1 IGTLALHIAESARQR
16 ADLRTGDPD
25 THAGLHHATRNVRDQ
40 RTEAIDINHFAY
52 DYSPV
57 VTRGGERGAVR
68 IGDRVAEVRERR
80 AQRELASRGSEQVA
94 GVKGGRRGR
103 GHRQRNEM
111 RLRGEKREQ
120 PVVRRD
126 EEMSRRLGRERTPVG
141 PHPRIHDGEV
151 HGPLGK
157 PLPYTGKDVL
167 GGAHVPRRDL
177 VRDVGEHYAVHLR
190 QQHTPHLADVAIGG
204 PEVREQGDEGG
215 HTRLNA
221 ERETRNA
228 EHAYR
233 APPSC
238 SAFRVPTSALSYRR
252 RAPRPP
258 QPE

>member
-1 IGTLALHIAESARQR
+1 MATLITLLTDFGT
-16 ADLRTGDPD
+16 ADSYVG
-25 THAGLHHATRNVRDQ
+25 
-40 RTEAIDINHFAY
+40 
-52 DYSPV
+52 
-57 VTRGGERGAVR
+57 
-68 IGDRVAEVRERR
+68 EVR
-80 AQRELASRGSEQVA
+80 
-94 GVKGGRRGR
+94 GVLLS
-103 GHRQRNEM
+103 Q
-111 RLRGEKREQ
+111 
-120 PVVRRD
+120 
-126 EEMSRRLGRERTPVG
+126 
-141 PHPRIHDGEV
+141 V
-151 HGPLGK
+151 HGVVLADITHQVPPGDVRAAQYILSRVWQRFPQGTVHLGK

-167 GGAHVPRRDL
+167 GGAYVPRRAL